1 MITEH
6 DLQEAIAECE
16 GERSPNANTCI
27 KLAAFYTIKNEL
39 FGNSERLTKQDILSL
54 IGDSGSENASGYS
67 YAPPPE
73 PVENTITYDSDT
85 EFGRLIFGR
94 DPAEVWP
101 LIDELISEALAVV
114 NPRLYDSFMRRLK

>member
-54 IGDSGSENASGYS
+54 IGDSGSENTSGYS

-85 EFGRLIFGR
+85 EFGQLIFGR

-101 LIDELISEALAVV
+101 LVDELVSEALAVV
-114 NPRLYDSFMRRLK
+114 NPRLYDSFIRRLK